1 MIVDVLKKIIDFFG
15 IRKYILKILI
25 GYGRMFPDKII
36 SRGGVKYSIDFTE
49 AIDFNIFLGG
59 WEPKTLKF
67 LHNNLRSGD
76 IVIEVGANV
85 GAHTL
90 VMSRIVGR
98 TGRVYAFEPTD
109 FAMLK
114 LKRNVELNKEFSEN
128 ITLLQNIVTN
138 GELSLPRIGI
148 RSSWKLDSESSSVYA
163 EECSFSEPVSI
174 DYFIDEYG
182 IDKLSLI
189 KIDTDG
195 YDLKVLQGAQSAL
208 SVFRPVVFIELCQY
222 TLMEQGDS
230 VQGIFNL
237 LTNIGYTGYFEDGRK
252 ITSVEEVL
260 NIIKM
265 DTSINA
271 IFKFS

>member
-15 IRKYILKILI
+15 IRKYILQILI

-148 RSSWKLDSESSSVYA
+148 RSSWKLGSESSSVYA